1 VVGAL
6 RSEEVEIDHPVR
18 HLDAAVRLELQP
30 LTGGELTVL
39 GVPGLHEKTGG
50 NALLVVEYVR
60 ALAEGGEMP
69 AGLREAILARS
80 RGAGAEAHRVLAVAS
95 ILGRSFDP
103 RILAGMLDADVAE
116 VLERVEALCSRRLLA
131 PCGERF
137 DFRHDLIRE
146 VIAGSLSVAR
156 RKYLHARALEALEVA
171 AADLGELA
179 HHAEAAG
186 APERAL
192 RYSARAGDAAR
203 ARWANVES
211 VSHYERALRIASAC
225 PGLLE
230 PSALDA
236 LQVRLARALTTIG
249 RTTDAERAIAR
260 AREAAESRGD
270 DHALFEAL
278 EAQGIARQRG
288 ASAPS
293 DALSVGERAL
303 EVARRIGEPALLSRA
318 HVLVGSPAGSM
329 GRIDLA
335 LEHCHAA
342 IAEAERAGQA
352 PKAYPMGR
360 IALMMHFRGRE
371 DDALA
376 WTERTEVAAHVE
388 RDEES
393 VLMARWIR
401 ALSLAARG
409 RYREA
414 WAALDS
420 IARIGSGEETF
431 WHARVP
437 NTYGAIL
444 AEIGQYERAL
454 ERDLESLERVRHFTA
469 RPVREVEVHTLL
481 NLAADYSG
489 LGRVGEARANVE
501 AVRRQIPE
509 VEYARFRWLARLHF
523 LDAQVAVAE
532 GQIPRAR
539 GAADSC
545 LVLAAEYGLPKY
557 EVRGRI
563 AMAQALAAE
572 GDRAA
577 ARKQARA
584 AGRLADKMRFPALA
598 GLAWRTAFEAG
609 GGADDKRRAEAAVA
623 EAAAGLDEAIRAD
636 FLRAARVRS

>member
-1 VVGAL
+1 
-6 RSEEVEIDHPVR
+6 
-18 HLDAAVRLELQP
+18 
-30 LTGGELTVL
+30 
-39 GVPGLHEKTGG
+39 
-50 NALLVVEYVR
+50 
-60 ALAEGGEMP
+60 
-69 AGLREAILARS
+69 
-80 RGAGAEAHRVLAVAS
+80 
-95 ILGRSFDP
+95 
-103 RILAGMLDADVAE
+103 MLDADVTE
-116 VLERVEALCSRRLLA
+116 VLERIEALCSHRLLA
-131 PCGERF
+131 PCGDRF

-146 VIAGSLSVAR
+146 VLEASVSAAR
-156 RKYLHARALEALEVA
+156 RKHLHARALEALEVA
-171 AADLGELA
+171 AADPGELA

-192 RYSARAGDAAR
+192 RYAIRAGDAAR

-211 VSHYERALRIASAC
+211 VAHYERAFRIASAF

-236 LQVRLARALTTIG
+236 LEVRLARALTTIG
-249 RTTDAERAIAR
+249 RPADAERAIAR

-270 DHALFEAL
+270 DQALFEAL

-293 DALSVGERAL
+293 DALAVGERAL

-318 HVLVGSPAGSM
+318 HTLVGSPAGSI

-376 WTERTEVAAHVE
+376 WTERSEAAADVE

-393 VLMARWIR
+393 VLMARWVR
-401 ALSLAARG
+401 ALALAARG

-444 AEIGQYERAL
+444 ADVGQYERAL

-469 RPVREVEVHTLL
+469 RPVREVEVQTLL
-481 NLAADYSG
+481 NLAADYLG
-489 LGRVGEARANVE
+489 LGRAGEARANVE
-501 AVRRQIPE
+501 AVRRQITE

-523 LDAQVAVAE
+523 LDAEVAVAE
-532 GQIPRAR
+532 GQAQRAR

-563 AMAQALAAE
+563 AMAKAIAAV

-584 AGRLADKMRFPALA
+584 AARLADKVGFAALA
-598 GLAWRTAFEAG
+598 ALAWRTAFEAGG

-623 EAAAGLDEAIRAD
+623 QAAAGLDEPMRAD
-636 FLRAARVRS
+636 FLRAARIGG